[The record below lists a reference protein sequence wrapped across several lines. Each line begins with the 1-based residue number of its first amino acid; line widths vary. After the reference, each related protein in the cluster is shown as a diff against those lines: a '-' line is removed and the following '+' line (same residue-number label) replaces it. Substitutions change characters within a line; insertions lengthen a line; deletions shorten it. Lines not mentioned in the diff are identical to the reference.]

1 MLQAIAK
8 LAIAEPRRI
17 ITAAL
22 LIMVGAAIFG
32 LPVVKSLP
40 AGGFR
45 DPTSESWH
53 ASRMLSDKFGHGD
66 MQLVIS
72 VTSDAGAQSAAART
86 AGKGLVAWLHSF
98 PFVTDVKSAWTA
110 PPQLAS
116 ALISKGGNMGL
127 VVTGITGGEAGAQKH
142 AATLADAVPHFDDVT
157 ITVGGEVMGYVQ
169 VTDQTENDLL
179 LMEAIAFPLMFVA
192 LVWVFGGVVA
202 AALPLAVGGFAI
214 VGSMAVLRAIS
225 YVTDVSVFALNI
237 TLAMGLALSVDYTLL
252 VISRFRDERAA
263 GAAPDDALVRTMV
276 TAGRT
281 VLFSATTVAL
291 SMVALAL
298 FPMYFLKSFAYAGV
312 AVVAFA
318 AFAAAVVTPAAIVLF
333 GKRLDALDMRHVIR
347 RVLRRPQP
355 RPCLVQETGW
365 YRWSKFVMRHAIS
378 AGLLVMTL
386 LLLLGAPLLGIR
398 WGFPDDRVLP
408 GSFSARQLGDE
419 LRSEFW
425 VNSQTDVFVV
435 MPDVAGVP
443 DAELDSYAADL
454 SRVPD
459 VVSVS
464 SPTGAFVH
472 GRLAGAPLAATGSK
486 DGSAFFTISTNV
498 PLFSEASEA
507 QLDRLNAVT
516 PPAGRAIELTGRAQI
531 NHDSSTAVTSRV
543 PLVLSIIAAITFVL
557 LYLLTGSLVLPT
569 KALILNVLSLSTAF
583 GALVWIF
590 QDGHLSAL
598 GTTATGTLV
607 ANIPVLLFC
616 MAFGLSM
623 DYEVFLIA
631 QIREHW
637 VKSAKTRTDND
648 ESVALGLARTGRVVT
663 ASALLMA
670 ITFSALMSAQ
680 VSFMRMFGLGVT
692 LAVLVDATLV
702 RMVLLPAFMH
712 ALGRLNW
719 WAPTPLVRLHQRIGI
734 SESGDLPELPSPKT
748 PTIGAAVASASEALE
763 PVDAQLMVHGR

>member
-1 MLQAIAK
+1 MLQTIAK
-8 LAIAEPRRI
+8 LAIAGPRRI
-17 ITAAL
+17 IAAGL
-22 LIMVGAAIFG
+22 LITIGAAIFG

-53 ASRMLSDKFGHGD
+53 ASRVLSDKFGHGD

-72 VTSDAGAQSAAART
+72 VTSNAGAQSPAART
-86 AGKGLVAWLHSF
+86 AGTGLVAWLRSF
-98 PFVTDVKSAWTA
+98 PFVTGVQSAWTA
-110 PPQLAS
+110 PPQVAS
-116 ALISKGGNMGL
+116 ALVSKHGDTGL
-127 VVTGITGGEAGAQKH
+127 VVAGITGGEAGAQKH

-179 LMEAIAFPLMFVA
+179 LMEAIAFPVMFVA
-192 LVWVFGGVVA
+192 LIWVFGGVLA

-225 YVTDVSVFALNI
+225 CATDVSVFAVNL

-252 VISRFRDERAA
+252 VISRYRDELAT
-263 GAAPDDALVRTMV
+263 GAAPDEALVRTMG

-291 SMVALAL
+291 SMLPLAL

-318 AFAAAVVTPAAIVLF
+318 AFAAVVITPAAIALL
-333 GKRLDALDMRHVIR
+333 GKRLDALNVRHAIR
-347 RVLRRPQP
+347 RALHKPQP
-355 RPCLVQETGW
+355 LPHPVHQTGW
-365 YRWSKFVMRHAIS
+365 YRWSKFVMRHAIPF
-378 AGLLVMTL
+378 GMLVIVL
-386 LLLLGAPLLGIR
+386 LLMLGAPLLGIR

-408 GSFSARQLGDE
+408 GSFSARALGNE
-419 LRSEFW
+419 LRSEFT

-435 MPDVAGVP
+435 IPDVAGLTH
-443 DAELDSYAADL
+443 AELASYAADL

-464 SPTGAFVH
+464 SPLGAFMH
-472 GRLAGAPLAATGSK
+472 GRLAGPPLAATGLK
-486 DGSAFFTISTNV
+486 DGSAFFTVSTNV

-507 QLDRLNAVT
+507 QLHRLHAVT
-516 PPAGRAIELTGRAQI
+516 PPAGQTVEMTGRAQI
-531 NHDSSTAVTSRV
+531 NHDNSTAVTSRL
-543 PLVLSIIAAITFVL
+543 PLVLSIIATITFVL
-557 LYLLTGSLVLPT
+557 LFLLTGSLVLPA
-569 KALILNVLSLSTAF
+569 KALILNVLSLSAAF

-590 QDGHLSAL
+590 QDGHLGAF

-607 ANIPVLLFC
+607 ASIPVLLFC
-616 MAFGLSM
+616 IAFGLSM

-631 QIREHW
+631 RIREYW
-637 VKSAKTRTDND
+637 VKSANTRADND

-663 ASALLMA
+663 AAALLMA
-670 ITFSALMSAQ
+670 ITFTALTSAQ

-712 ALGRLNW
+712 VLGRLNW
-719 WAPTPLVRLHQRIGI
+719 WAPAPLARLHQRISI
-734 SESGDLPELPSPKT
+734 SESDDFAELPSSET
-748 PTIGAAVASASEALE
+748 QGAGAPVA
-763 PVDAQLMVHGR
+763 